1 MPDAKGWFPRSG
13 VERFKEE
20 AGGGGRVVRWVPT
33 GDKRV
38 EYTTHGDQMA
48 EWRSVVTAQ
57 FPEYRSQINI
67 LRTTTSPAQPR
78 QRNTPQFLLNQD
90 KHSYKY
96 QIFFTNPLLEFTLI
110 LSMKGIISQ
119 KIRGNQYNES
129 IKRISFE

>member
-20 AGGGGRVVRWVPT
+20 AGGGRRVRVPT

-67 LRTTTSPAQPR
+67 LRTTTSTTQPSPGR
-78 QRNTPQFLLNQD
+78 
-90 KHSYKY
+90 
-96 QIFFTNPLLEFTLI
+96 ETL
-110 LSMKGIISQ
+110 
-119 KIRGNQYNES
+119 R
-129 IKRISFE
+129 SFS